1 MKIGIYGS
9 GGLGREI
16 LNLVKQ
22 INANS
27 SRWDEY
33 IFIDDTKCDKECKG
47 CKLLPLS
54 SLASQYTPDQIEIVI
69 AVGEPRNRSEMFNRV
84 KNLGYGFATLIHPSV
99 QISSDVIIGVGTI
112 INAGTIISCDA
123 KIGINVYMQPYVCI
137 GHDCCI
143 GDNCVLSSLVF
154 LGGASSIGN
163 ETYIAPNSAI
173 RDSIT
178 VGAQSIVGMGSIVM
192 RDVADCAIVMG
203 NPARKIQENDD
214 HKVFK

>member
-69 AVGEPRNRSEMFNRV
+69 AVGEPKYRSEIFDNV
-84 KNLGYGFATLIHPSV
+84 KKLGYGFATLIHPSLQV
-99 QISSDVIIGVGTI
+99 SGDVILGAGVV
-112 INAGTIISCDA
+112 INVGSFISCDV
-123 KIGINVYMQPYVCI
+123 KIGNNVYIQPHVCI
-137 GHDCCI
+137 GHDCSI
-143 GDNCVLSSLVF
+143 GENCVLSSFVF
-154 LGGASSIGN
+154 MGGSVIIGN
-163 ETYIAPNSAI
+163 ETYIAPNSSI
-173 RDSIT
+173 RDRIT
-178 VGAQSIVGMGSIVM
+178 VGSQCIIGMGSIVM
-192 RDVADCAIVMG
+192 RYIPDGMIAMG
-203 NPARKIQENDD
+203 NPARVIQRNDN
-214 HKVFK
+214 HTVFG